1 MGRKR
6 LVSTLMVILELLSD
20 GQWHKVEEL
29 LLKTGLDEL
38 KFEKVIGFLSKYN
51 FVKIDNTN
59 KRVKINRDFRKLLV
73 QPAE

>member
-1 MGRKR
+1 VGSKR
-6 LVSTLMVILELLSD
+6 LVSTPMEILELLSD
-20 GQWHKVEEL
+20 GEWRKVEEL

-51 FVKIDNTN
+51 FVNFDNKN

-73 QPAE
+73 QPTE